1 MKKEITE
8 PSPLETETIDV
19 GPLNRMAAE
28 KQPDPINKLKDAQKQ
43 VKIDPLTHA
52 KQSKALIEDRVFMSR
67 LAEQACCYEDMIE
80 FLSDILDAKTSE
92 FTVEERNLF
101 SVAFKNFIENDKQS
115 LEMVHDIQDFDNF
128 QKFQKVLAIYRNRI
142 EKLL

>member
-1 MKKEITE
+1 
-8 PSPLETETIDV
+8 
-19 GPLNRMAAE
+19 
-28 KQPDPINKLKDAQKQ
+28 
-43 VKIDPLTHA
+43 
-52 KQSKALIEDRVFMSR
+52 MSR

-80 FLSDILDAKTSE
+80 FLSDILDAKTSD